1 MNRAPM
7 TRRAVTGF
15 TVVEIIVAM
24 TLTLAVFAIT
34 LPFVRAQTRA
44 LGVSAGRMDAEQLAR
59 YAQRAIDADLRRTSA
74 DAGQPLLVYAGPLG
88 IAFTANLLSRD
99 TLDPSAAE
107 LSAGAATTLTE
118 SWRLSDAAAIP
129 LTTRNFPTQDYL
141 GPDGGI
147 SHNETISYY
156 LTADTIT
163 GRSDIYVLY
172 RRVNARPAVEIVRNL
187 QVPADSGFFSYYRPV
202 AGVSTRIAAS
212 RLPFFW
218 DSLAVDSIRAVG
230 LRSAGYYRD
239 RTTGAETIR
248 TVQWTTTLT
257 NAVSRVVTGCGAA
270 PGAPT
275 NFDDDK
281 ERDSAP
287 FRVELTWDASSD
299 DDGGARD
306 VRHYVVEWRVTG
318 TTPWHPVA
326 SVPATG
332 ANDYEWHHPVSGAN
346 GAYDFSVRAVDCGGA
361 ASARATRS
369 AVILP

>member
-1 MNRAPM
+1 M
-7 TRRAVTGF
+7 TRRAVPGF

-74 DAGQPLLVYAGPLG
+74 DAGQPLLVYAGPRG
-88 IAFTANLLSRD
+88 ISFTANLLSRD

-129 LTTRNFPTQDYL
+129 LTARNFPTRDYT
-141 GPDGGI
+141 GPDSGI

-156 LTADTIT
+156 LTSDTTT

-187 QVPADSGFFSYYRPV
+187 QVPADSAFFSYYRPV
-202 AGVSTRIAAS
+202 GGVSTRVAAG
-212 RLPFFW
+212 RLPLYW
-218 DSLAVDSIRAVG
+218 DSLAVDSIRSVG
-230 LRSAGYYRD
+230 LRAAGYYRD

-248 TVQWTTTLT
+248 TLQWATLLP
-257 NAVSRVVTGCGAA
+257 NAASRLAVTCGAA
-270 PGAPT
+270 PTA
-275 NFDDDK
+275 
-281 ERDSAP
+281 
-287 FRVELTWDASSD
+287 ASSVSGTEVSTSGVYRVNVLWNRST
-299 DDGGARD
+299 DDGIGAND
-306 VRHYVVEWRVTG
+306 VRHYVVLRRESSSSGPW
-318 TTPWHPVA
+318 TTLATVVA
-326 SVPATG
+326 SGATTYAWRHELPG
-332 ANDYEWHHPVSGAN
+332 N
-346 GAYDFSVRAVDCGGA
+346 GSYTYAVRAVDCGGLYSVQA
-361 ASARATRS
+361 NSASVTFPS
-369 AVILP
+369 